1 MTTPTFTARLRRLW
15 PYFAG
20 GRRGVWLVLGGAVV
34 GAATEPMIPGLLQ
47 PLLDS
52 GFKNSSLPLWLV
64 PVAVIGIFA
73 VRSAAGFVAQY
84 GLAWTAN
91 LGMLSLRR
99 AMFARLL
106 DASPQLFNTSTASS
120 LTNTVAYEVQTGTNQ
135 LVYSLLTLVRDS
147 LVLVALLGYLL
158 WLNWQLTIFVAV
170 LIPAVG
176 LVMRSLSKRMH
187 RLTIEGQSATD
198 DLAYVVE
205 ENVLAWRIVR
215 LHNAKATQTRRFAQ
229 VSEALRRLAIKG
241 SVAGSL
247 TTPTT
252 QMLASVALSAVIVA
266 ALWQARQGDAS
277 VGSFV
282 AFVVGMLMLIGP
294 MKHLSEVAGPITRG
308 LAALERAVA
317 LIEDSAVEQGGTHD
331 PGRALGEVRLQ
342 GVSLRYEG
350 ASAAALDAVDIA
362 LHAGETVALVGP
374 SGAGKSTLVN
384 LLPRFI
390 EPTGG
395 QVLLDGH
402 PLPDWNMTALR
413 RQFALVSQDV
423 VLFNDSIAANV
434 ALGAQEAGNEID
446 RPRVLR
452 ALQGANLMEHVN
464 SLPQGIDTVIGHN
477 GNQLSGGQRQRLAIA
492 RAIYKDAPVL
502 ILDEATSA
510 LDSESERLVQQALE
524 TLMRGRTSLVIAHR
538 LSTIERADRIIA
550 MQDGRV
556 VEQGSHAELL
566 ARGGLYARLHALQ
579 FSGAGPA
586 ALAAVPSPAPSA
598 APHAGTM
605 TSASASPTAD

>member
-20 GRRGVWLVLGGAVV
+20 GRRGVWLVLGGALV
-34 GAATEPMIPGLLQ
+34 GAATEPMVPGLLKG
-47 PLLDS
+47 LLDK
-52 GFKNSSLPLWLV
+52 GFKDSALPLWLV
-64 PVAVIGIFA
+64 PLAVIGVFT
-73 VRSAAGFVAQY
+73 VRSAAGFIAQY

-91 LGMLSLRR
+91 LGMLNLRR

-106 DASPQLFNTSTASS
+106 DAAPSLFTTATASS

-147 LVLVALLGYLL
+147 LALVALLGYLL

-277 VGSFV
+277 VGGFV
-282 AFVVGMLMLIGP
+282 AFVTGMLMLIGP

-317 LIEDSAVEQGGTHD
+317 LIEDSAVEQGGPHD
-331 PGRALGEVRLQ
+331 PGRAQGHIQLR
-342 GVSLRYEG
+342 GVSLRYPG
-350 ASAAALDAVDIA
+350 ATAAALDGVDIE
-362 LHAGETVALVGP
+362 LRAGETVALVGP

-390 EPTGG
+390 DPTGG
-395 QVLLDGH
+395 QLLLDGH
-402 PLPDWNMTALR
+402 ALPEWSIAALR

-423 VLFNDSIAANV
+423 VLFNDSLAANV
-434 ALGAQEAGNEID
+434 ALGAQEAGNDID

-452 ALQGANLMEHVN
+452 ALESANLMDHVN

-556 VEQGSHAELL
+556 AEQGSHAELL

-579 FSGAGPA
+579 FSGAA
-586 ALAAVPSPAPSA
+586 A
-598 APHAGTM
+598 
-605 TSASASPTAD
+605 